1 MTLSVT
7 PTPITLS
14 VSYLP
19 NSRRRKIRALR
30 LSCALSTSFQYRF
43 HWEDPLRHCHKL
55 HSVAT
60 VKPNHLLTSES
71 SQFAVS
77 AAVSP
82 PPYKPDPFVCYHFTA
97 PAVGPHN
104 SHSVTFSSA
113 SLTTEQ
119 RPIVAQSETLK
130 TLA

>member
-43 HWEDPLRHCHKL
+43 HWEDPSRHCHKL

-60 VKPNHLLTSES
+60 VRPNHLLTSKS

-82 PPYKPDPFVCYHFTA
+82 PLYKPVRLLSFYCPCSRT
-97 PAVGPHN
+97 N

-119 RPIVAQSETLK
+119 RPIVAQFETLK